1 MDLDWCLTCSKH
13 IDAPGTQYCSA
24 RCMPSP
30 SRPVFSPLNA
40 DDWNDSEDDEEEA
53 PIYHHIQDTSSLTKC
68 TKGIAAWAA
77 NVPSGAPPS
86 QISATPSSSSFQPK
100 LLRPSSSSRRPVPPA
115 LSMSD
120 SSLSSTPLA
129 TPPPSNR
136 ASVLSSLASHVKS
149 FVRVP
154 AMKPR
159 INTVDNFH
167 CHARSTSP
175 SFDSAV
181 EDDESPTD
189 SSFEDTEDLWWVTE
203 SDTSSTSSMA
213 LKKSS
218 AQSIIMEDRKD
229 ELVYFQPRVLPIEL
243 SSRICK
249 AAELDEEDDDMRRE
263 QAYRSRGR
271 QINRTAEDY
280 W

>member
-1 MDLDWCLTCSKH
+1 ML
-13 IDAPGTQYCSA
+13 PGHS
-24 RCMPSP
+24 
-30 SRPVFSPLNA
+30 
-40 DDWNDSEDDEEEA
+40 
-53 PIYHHIQDTSSLTKC
+53 
-68 TKGIAAWAA
+68 IALPD
-77 NVPSGAPPS
+77 V
-86 QISATPSSSSFQPK
+86 
-100 LLRPSSSSRRPVPPA
+100 SRRPVPPA

-129 TPPPSNR
+129 TPPPYNR

-203 SDTSSTSSMA
+203 SDTSSTSSVA

-218 AQSIIMEDRKD
+218 AQSIIPIAYVFLIDGI
-229 ELVYFQPRVLPIEL
+229 LPFRIFSCLKKADYYTTTPPPFLSRLLL
-243 SSRICK
+243 SSLLFFSHHHYFLSHVLYYLAIP
-249 AAELDEEDDDMRRE
+249 
-263 QAYRSRGR
+263 S
-271 QINRTAEDY
+271 
-280 W
+280 